1 MTAALEGVARELGA
15 LLRQL
20 KGLHTEVTIV
30 AGVRLELPAL
40 AVLVA
45 LDADGAQRPSALA
58 ETLMLDL
65 STVSRQLS
73 ALERDGRVVRQRDP
87 QDNRAQLVELSAAG
101 QDLLAV
107 VRATRVQRLAA
118 RLPHWS
124 EQELSSFGALL
135 SRFTA
140 DISAPH
146 PDCRLLTGP
155 DPAGAAPRP
164 AATHAAATPAVVD
177 LSAAPHD
184 HPMAPAATS
193 QEDL

>member
-1 MTAALEGVARELGA
+1 MTAALEDVARELGA
-15 LLRQL
+15 MIRKI
-20 KGLHTEVTIV
+20 KGLHTEVTTV

-45 LDADGAQRPSALA
+45 LDADGPQRPSVLA

-65 STVSRQLS
+65 STVSRQLA
-73 ALERDGRVVRQRDP
+73 ALERDGRVLRQRDP
-87 QDNRAQLVELSAAG
+87 QDNRAQLIELSPAG

-107 VRATRVQRLAA
+107 IRATRIERLAA

-124 EQELSSFGALL
+124 EAELASFSALL

-146 PDCRLLTGP
+146 
-155 DPAGAAPRP
+155 
-164 AATHAAATPAVVD
+164 
-177 LSAAPHD
+177 
-184 HPMAPAATS
+184 HPMALATS
-193 QEDL
+193 QEDA

>member
-1 MTAALEGVARELGA
+1 MTTALEDVARELSA
-15 LLRQL
+15 LLRRL
-20 KGLHTEVTIV
+20 KGLHAEVTTV

-45 LDADGAQRPSALA
+45 LDTDGAQRPSALA

-73 ALERDGRVVRQRDP
+73 ALERDGRVLRQRDP
-87 QDNRAQLVELSAAG
+87 CDNRAQLVELSPAG
-101 QDLLAV
+101 HDLLAV

-124 EQELSSFGALL
+124 EDELAGFGALL

-146 PDCRLLTGP
+146 PDCRLSAAP
-155 DPAGAAPRP
+155 PASAPAAPR
-164 AATHAAATPAVVD
+164 AVIDLNTTHP
-177 LSAAPHD
+177 S
-184 HPMAPAATS
+184 HPMAPAIS
-193 QEDL
+193 QEDA